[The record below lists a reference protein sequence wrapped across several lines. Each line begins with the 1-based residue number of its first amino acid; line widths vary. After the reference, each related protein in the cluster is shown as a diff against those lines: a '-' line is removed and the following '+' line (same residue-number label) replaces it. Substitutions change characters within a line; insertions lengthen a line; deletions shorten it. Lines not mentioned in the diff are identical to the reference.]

1 MDSQIQVLCPPMHC
15 AFPSG
20 KPSCARLGRG
30 RTLSSSSSGTESR
43 IGLPAGEFL
52 PRICMIRR
60 VHDALLYESR
70 YAPYQ
75 ALVKSTNTLVYVPI
89 DNSSYIRAWGSAP
102 EDD

>member
-1 MDSQIQVLCPPMHC
+1 
-15 AFPSG
+15 
-20 KPSCARLGRG
+20 
-30 RTLSSSSSGTESR
+30 
-43 IGLPAGEFL
+43 
-52 PRICMIRR
+52 MIRR